1 MRNDS
6 RNNYEGQNKKLIFAD
21 TLQRFFSRKRRIIIL
36 AGLLAIVGL
45 FIWDISDPPLWWQ
58 FERRLDKQAILQYAK
73 NQYNGKAKVTG
84 SKFPMINPGLVGSP
98 EESVMYFEYDGANFA
113 ISARNGR
120 LIFDGYYVAKAES
133 TIKKII
139 DDGFFQPRNI
149 DVKYR
154 CSFSKELL
162 VDLEDFDGSVVIVI
176 NFDEYDPQGKPHNIE
191 WFYDFYLYWINSS
204 EIKDFG
210 IQINYYISDNQY
222 YQLNFNETSQFNSS
236 DEFYAEFQ
244 YVSYDNV

>member
-1 MRNDS
+1 M
-6 RNNYEGQNKKLIFAD
+6 
-21 TLQRFFSRKRRIIIL
+21 
-36 AGLLAIVGL
+36 
-45 FIWDISDPPLWWQ
+45 
-58 FERRLDKQAILQYAK
+58 
-73 NQYNGKAKVTG
+73 
-84 SKFPMINPGLVGSP
+84 
-98 EESVMYFEYDGANFA
+98 
-113 ISARNGR
+113 
-120 LIFDGYYVAKAES
+120 
-133 TIKKII
+133 
-139 DDGFFQPRNI
+139 
-149 DVKYR
+149 
-154 CSFSKELL
+154 